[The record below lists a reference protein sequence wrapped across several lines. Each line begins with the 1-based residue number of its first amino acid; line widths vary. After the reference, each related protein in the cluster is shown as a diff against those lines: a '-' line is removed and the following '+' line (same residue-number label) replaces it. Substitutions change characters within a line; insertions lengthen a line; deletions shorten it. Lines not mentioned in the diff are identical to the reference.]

1 MTTLQKKLSALKSKN
16 RKHSIINKNVDP
28 SLMYNTN
35 NLNNYL
41 RNNKEGN
48 KTYNNMKSNVG
59 VNNAKNMLNVK
70 YAKYSKYRHKG
81 IPKQYFQKKQSPYNN
96 IKRIILKS
104 ITWFSYQNFRNMLF
118 RKKKSTIIKDN
129 NGLNVRMMIKNN
141 SNKETVLKKNNEEN
155 IKKAPI
161 QNKKKELPKS
171 IHNTKNI
178 NNNIKSTKVIKNEK
192 TINVNNGSIC
202 RSNSDSNDLLKKN
215 YVFKINK
222 SEAPYIQELLG
233 KMKDDDSILKDKYD
247 NVKNEKE
254 KKKVIKKKKKKK
266 NDQNYS
272 DNSTKISS
280 NKTEENM
287 SCSFAASN
295 KILSNNNLNNNN
307 NNNDNCDDDIESN
320 SVDYKIKI
328 YKNLM
333 ENIKPTRSYQ
343 LDISHPLYNSLC
355 KNELSYLSSNWHD
368 RINFAF
374 RNIWALSDYMY
385 DEKTEGE
392 REKEFFNEL
401 ELFHASSNIGA
412 CGLVYSLFLQNIE
425 DNELNNY
432 LKKCFVQ
439 INKENYP
446 YIYKIYKPKFEDDL
460 IFLFDSIVFT
470 IVLGSTKDNI
480 NYNTAR
486 KIYSND
492 LKGKM
497 VLCDCIYNLKRK
509 SNFCLP
515 IANQIDF
522 MGMRIIAEPLIPL
535 NEQYMPIDI
544 IKDIYEH
551 IDMNDY
557 MIDEDILP
565 SSNLLDGAS
574 NKMNDKR
581 ENYNFTNNE
590 YCDNYMDII
599 NSNTC
604 VDKNDINMLSTNKL
618 NSIKKKKY
626 KPNEQFYGRIM
637 LEIEKYDLEF
647 SDQLKQMSHYMN
659 YDCCILPIGI
669 SNYFELN
676 ILKNKNNVK
685 IYKSVIDNLYFIRG
699 TEEILPPFL
708 LLNMDKENYITRLR
722 YEFIKYYYEKPL
734 CNTTKAINIKYDEY
748 KSHNN
753 NNIDKIKEATKE
765 CINNIDNYIIPKISN
780 FLLNFSDSYDITQV
794 YHSHGININ
803 KLGYLLKK
811 NIPDYLSEMVC
822 RELIART
829 LKCIYYEHIH
839 SFIIKHLKNGNIT
852 RNISNQ
858 EFNNV
863 TKRKDHGMNNYM
875 DNYVSTTC
883 SNNEINNNND
893 NDNNDN
899 NDNSDSNDNNRQNYL
914 YSNTYIKH
922 KDHYNLINGNNACCQ
937 YTNKKEKMI
946 FSCLCKKCISDWNY
960 FPELTPHKILIRLI
974 NLTLNINTFESLT
987 FWNNILIPDCIKK
1000 YNINLNEYINIK
1012 DIEIYGLLLCIEYHM
1027 GISFT
1032 NECKQNYKIKLPLTL
1047 NDMSNF
1053 STKKDV
1059 TFFPNIY
1066 SLKNIFPSNIN
1077 LNVNNFVENNNVN
1090 DNYNN
1095 MNHLVNKANKYKYKN
1110 NLNCSSFNSDINKIY
1125 DYENINNKIYNSH
1138 DEKSF
1143 EGNNFS
1149 NNKNNQTNRKNVYL
1163 LLENMIDDNILSQI
1177 GDSINKYYP
1186 NKYEHN
1192 ENNKKMNI
1200 FKIKENH
1207 RFDNSNNYG
1216 KQIDFE
1222 RKHFSLF
1229 YPRST
1234 NCLPLYCTWYYK
1246 NIEKL
1251 YSNILLQEKFKIKN
1265 NLKENIIDIIGIQ
1278 MSNFLSIHNICSVG
1292 TCSKIKSYIYEY
1304 NIPCHPYCILNEK
1317 MKCINYV
1324 RSKKAIYLLL
1334 NFNINKNVLI
1344 LAKIFLHLAYIHF
1357 EHGYIEKCLK
1367 LCYYIYNNIPT
1378 IGTIKRDILIL
1389 TFQCKLKEERIQ
1401 DALLIYKLII
1411 QFSKYYDGKYNI
1423 NTLWC
1428 NILLMQYYYDKAN
1441 TVEAESIKKKK
1452 NSTDLED
1459 DNDCYYK
1466 YDNRN
1471 VIYNKNI
1478 IDLKRKYL
1486 INALNYSKKCYHIL
1500 SSRLND
1506 MCFDYIYIF
1515 SLIMLGNIL
1524 MSLNKFAKAIKYYN
1538 LSLQYCTKGKI
1549 PIFML
1554 VQNKCLLAECLKKN
1568 GNVYKAIEI
1577 AEECLQILHTNSN
1590 KYIPNLDLYII
1601 LKLAQMKEYIG
1612 CKDLIT
1618 YYPTVSL
1625 KQNSCNNNNIIN
1637 KKICLSDFIN
1647 FEQKYLN
1654 EKNIKYRNEAI
1665 NLYIILYDKLK
1676 NKKNYA
1682 VVKAKDMFGNFY
1694 IKDDITYNNNN
1705 NIEININNDDIER
1718 IYELIKEILKIKVI
1732 SLCMNKQIM
1741 FASKLL
1747 AIVLSKNSS
1756 PFITNLT
1763 LMKDK
1768 NENRNIL
1775 FNNMY
1780 DDDNIKNVMELNE
1793 NKNIKNLIYDDI
1805 LMKNTNHHH
1814 HHNNNINGM
1823 LNYELS
1829 HFHLNKQKN
1838 IFEKSCYTKDY
1849 DYISVEK
1856 ILFDDTYFEIE
1867 DICEYC
1873 YLKCDDNINKCN
1885 NNEMIY
1891 SLNPSIWFDILFF
1904 NVMKGTCN
1912 NKELIVLIDLFKFFL
1927 TPMQKQLILY
1937 HIKSLHNI
1945 NNKDEYSEYIQYILN
1960 REQTKYLHFANVV
1973 DKNFHTSWYDNN
1985 NKPENFSNFD
1995 KKDVIKN
2002 IDLLSNIRVTNPN
2015 LYSC

>member
-1 MTTLQKKLSALKSKN
+1 MTTLQKKLCALKVKN
-16 RKHSIINKNVDP
+16 REHGIINKNVDP

-41 RNNKEGN
+41 SNNTGKN
-48 KTYNNMKSNVG
+48 KTYNNMKLNVG
-59 VNNAKNMLNVK
+59 VNNAKNMVNVK
-70 YAKYSKYRHKG
+70 YAKYSKYAYKG
-81 IPKQYFQKKQSPYNN
+81 YPKQYIQKKQTTYNK
-96 IKRIILKS
+96 IKRIIRKS
-104 ITWFSYQNFRNMLF
+104 ITWFSYQNFRNILF
-118 RKKKSTIIKDN
+118 RKKKSTIIKYND
-129 NGLNVRMMIKNN
+129 GLNAKVMVQKN
-141 SNKETVLKKNNEEN
+141 SNKKAVLKKNTEEN
-155 IKKAPI
+155 MKKVPI
-161 QNKKKELPKS
+161 QYKKKELSKS
-171 IHNTKNI
+171 VHNTKNI
-178 NNNIKSTKVIKNEK
+178 NNNIKSPNVIKNNK
-192 TINVNNGSIC
+192 TNNINNGSIC
-202 RSNSDSNDLLKKN
+202 RSNSDCNDLLKKN
-215 YVFKINK
+215 YVIKINK
-222 SEAPYIQELLG
+222 SEAPYIEELLG

-247 NVKNEKE
+247 NVKIERQ
-254 KKKVIKKKKKKK
+254 KKNVIKKKKIIMEKKK
-266 NDQNYS
+266 RNFQNYC
-272 DNSTKISS
+272 DNSTKFSS
-280 NKTEENM
+280 NKMEENM
-287 SCSFAASN
+287 SCSFEASSQ
-295 KILSNNNLNNNN
+295 ILSNNIHKYNHN
-307 NNNDNCDDDIESN
+307 NNNDIGDDDDIESN

-328 YKNLM
+328 YNNLM

-374 RNIWALSDYMY
+374 RNIWALSDYIY

-412 CGLVYSLFLQNIE
+412 CGLVYSFFLRNIE
-425 DNELNNY
+425 DDELNYY
-432 LKKCFVQ
+432 LNKCYVQ

-460 IFLFDSIVFT
+460 VFLFDSIVFT
-470 IVLGSTKDNI
+470 IVLGSIKDNI
-480 NYNTAR
+480 NYNIAR

-522 MGMRIIAEPLIPL
+522 MGLRIIAEPLIPL
-535 NEQYMPIDI
+535 NEQHMPIDI

-557 MIDEDILP
+557 VSNEDMLP
-565 SSNLLDGAS
+565 SSHVLDNAS

-581 ENYNFTNNE
+581 ESDHFTNNE
-590 YCDNYMDII
+590 YCNNYMDII
-599 NSNTC
+599 NNTC
-604 VDKNDINMLSTNKL
+604 VEKNEINMLSTNKM
-618 NSIKKKKY
+618 NSIKKKKC
-626 KPNEQFYGRIM
+626 KENEQFYGRIM
-637 LEIEKYDLEF
+637 LEIEKYDIEF
-647 SDQLKQMSHYMN
+647 SDQLKQMSQYMN

-685 IYKSVIDNLYFIRG
+685 IYKSIIDNLYFIRG

-734 CNTTKAINIKYDEY
+734 CNTTKSINIKYDEY
-748 KSHNN
+748 KSHN

-839 SFIIKHLKNGNIT
+839 SFIVKHLKNGYIA

-858 EFNNV
+858 EFNSI
-863 TKRKDHGMNNYM
+863 TKGKGHCVNNYM
-875 DNYVSTTC
+875 DNYTSTTC
-883 SNNEINNNND
+883 SNNDINNNNNNNND
-893 NDNNDN
+893 N
-899 NDNSDSNDNNRQNYL
+899 NRKNCL
-914 YSNTYIKH
+914 YSNTYIKYN
-922 KDHYNLINGNNACCQ
+922 DHYNLINDSNACCQ
-937 YTNKKEKMI
+937 STNKKEKMI
-946 FSCLCKKCISDWNY
+946 FSCLCNKCISDWNY
-960 FPELTPHKILIRLI
+960 FPELTPHKLLIRLI
-974 NLTLNINTFESLT
+974 NLTLNINTLESLT
-987 FWNNILIPDCIKK
+987 FWNNVLIPDCIKK

-1012 DIEIYGLLLCIEYHM
+1012 DMEIYGLFLCIEYHL

-1032 NECKQNYKIKLPLTL
+1032 NECKENYKIKLPLTL

-1059 TFFPNIY
+1059 TSFPNIY
-1066 SLKNIFPSNIN
+1066 SLKNIFPSNTN
-1077 LNVNNFVENNNVN
+1077 LNINNYVENNNIN

-1095 MNHLVNKANKYKYKN
+1095 MNHLIRNDNKYKYDLISSPFN
-1110 NLNCSSFNSDINKIY
+1110 NDINKIY
-1125 DYENINNKIYNSH
+1125 DNKKINNQINNSP

-1143 EGNNFS
+1143 EENNYS
-1149 NNKNNQTNRKNVYL
+1149 NNKNNQRNMKNVYL
-1163 LLENMIDDNILSQI
+1163 LLEDMIDDNILSQVSDNI
-1177 GDSINKYYP
+1177 KKYDP
-1186 NKYEHN
+1186 NNKYEQN
-1192 ENNKKMNI
+1192 ENTKKMNTY
-1200 FKIKENH
+1200 KKRENQL
-1207 RFDNSNNYG
+1207 FDKSNNYS
-1216 KQIDFE
+1216 KQMYFE
-1222 RKHFSLF
+1222 RKHFSFF
-1229 YPRST
+1229 YPKSKI
-1234 NCLPLYCTWYYK
+1234 CFPLYCTWYYK

-1265 NLKENIIDIIGIQ
+1265 NLKENIVDIIGIQ
-1278 MSNFLSIHNICSVG
+1278 MSNFLSIHNICTVG
-1292 TCSKIKSYIYEY
+1292 ICSKIKSFIYEY

-1334 NFNINKNVLI
+1334 NFNINKNVLK
-1344 LAKIFLHLAYIHF
+1344 LVKIFLHLAYIHF

-1367 LCYYIYNNIPT
+1367 LCYYIYNNTPN

-1389 TFQCKLKEERIQ
+1389 TLQCKIKEEKIQ

-1411 QFSKYYDGKYNI
+1411 QFSKYYDGEYNI
-1423 NTLWC
+1423 TTLWC

-1441 TVEAESIKKKK
+1441 NIEIESIKKKK
-1452 NSTDLED
+1452 STDIED
-1459 DNDCYYK
+1459 ERDCSYK
-1466 YDNRN
+1466 YDNKN
-1471 VIYNKNI
+1471 MMYNKNI
-1478 IDLKRKYL
+1478 MDLKRKYL
-1486 INALNYSKKCYHIL
+1486 INALYYSKRCYHIL

-1538 LSLQYCTKGKI
+1538 LSLQYCIKGKI
-1549 PIFML
+1549 PTFLL

-1568 GNVYKAIEI
+1568 GNVYKAIEL

-1618 YYPTVSL
+1618 YYSNLSL
-1625 KQNSCNNNNIIN
+1625 KQNCCNNNNIIN

-1682 VVKAKDMFGNFY
+1682 VVNAKDMFGNFY

-1705 NIEININNDDIER
+1705 NKNTEININNDDIER

-1768 NENRNIL
+1768 NGNRNIL

-1780 DDDNIKNVMELNE
+1780 DDNNIKNVMELNE
-1793 NKNIKNLIYDDI
+1793 NKNINNLIYDDI
-1805 LMKNTNHHH
+1805 LMNNTNHHH
-1814 HHNNNINGM
+1814 NNINGM

-1829 HFHLNKQKN
+1829 HFHLNKQKK

-1856 ILFDDTYFEIE
+1856 ILFDHTCFQIE

-1873 YLKCDDNINKCN
+1873 YLKCDDNINKYY
-1885 NNEMIY
+1885 NNEMNY
-1891 SLNPSIWFDILFF
+1891 SLNPSIWFDILFL

-1912 NKELIVLIDLFKFFL
+1912 NKELIVLIDLFKIFL

-1945 NNKDEYSEYIQYILN
+1945 NNNDEYSEYIQYLLN
-1960 REQTKYLHFANVV
+1960 REQTKFLHFANVI
-1973 DKNFHTSWYDNN
+1973 DENFHTSWYDNN
-1985 NKPENFSNFD
+1985 SKPEHLSNFD
-1995 KKDVIKN
+1995 KKDIIKN
-2002 IDLLSNIRVTNPN
+2002 IDMLSNIRVTNPN